1 MEKTRNR
8 NCAIRREEM
17 RARRGGSPFPPS
29 LLTVYLAEDHAY
41 RPLPY
46 LATPFY
52 LRMFAVGG
60 EIGAILPHFNVAGML
75 PT

>member
-8 NCAIRREEM
+8 NRAIRREEM

-29 LLTVYLAEDHAY
+29 LLTAYLAEDHAY

-46 LATPFY
+46 LATRFY
-52 LRMFAVGG
+52 LRMSGVGG
-60 EIGAILPHFNVAGML
+60 EIAAMLPHFNVAGMML
-75 PT
+75 T